1 MSHITAEQFGSHLD
15 HSKPTDGSVPRTSAR
30 ASSRLAVISAL
41 WLLLVLLS
49 GCAPS
54 PPPPR
59 ARSIA
64 ASIAEKMP
72 ILRTPQQNVPDDR
85 RRFKDAPVYIDGRR
99 VGVIRP
105 LEVPGNLK
113 PRMRTR
119 PGAKPAPRYS
129 IAEYIAAAGGD
140 LSKIREIHLYGGR
153 ARVSVIAGDELRKH
167 TEDFFFLFTGGARG
181 KPRIGWPP
189 EGIRTNASI
198 DLVQAVAVYQDR
210 EPPIFDEKEGVMRFA
225 DRKPIDGIPYAPAE
239 ELKGTRFYSD
249 GVLVGW
255 MKRKTLPNAMLIPGA
270 DLASGQFSLTAFVAS
285 LGVDPKKVRGIE
297 LIQDDDP
304 VAHLDGSALV
314 REPPLVFTMP
324 RRSQGNLVLWLPP
337 SVLTAAPPG
346 QETLPVRIS
355 AIQLFLRTN
364 PPRRTYAKAADLVE
378 KEGDRD
384 RDRREP
390 GSKAD
395 QGDSESP

>member
-1 MSHITAEQFGSHLD
+1 MSHITAEQSGSHLD
-15 HSKPTDGSVPRTSAR
+15 HPKSTDSPV
-30 ASSRLAVISAL
+30 SRPGPLPQGLTAVVLS
-41 WLLLVLLS
+41 LLLAAP

-64 ASIAEKMP
+64 ASIAEKLP
-72 ILRTPQQNVPDDR
+72 VLRSPQQNVPDDR

-119 PGAKPAPRYS
+119 AGAKPAPRYS
-129 IAEYIAAAGGD
+129 VAEYIAAAGGD

-153 ARVSVIAGDELRKH
+153 TRVSVISGEELRKH
-167 TEDFFFLFTGGARG
+167 TEDLFFLFTGGARG

-189 EGIRTNASI
+189 EGIKTNSSI
-198 DLVQAVAVYQDR
+198 DLVQAVAVYQER
-210 EPPIFDEKEGVMRFA
+210 EPPIFDEKEGAVHFA
-225 DRKPIDGIPYAPAE
+225 DGKPIEGIPYAPAE

-270 DLASGQFSLTAFVAS
+270 DLASGQFSLAAFVAS
-285 LGVDPKKVRGIE
+285 LGVDLRKVKAIE

-304 VAHLDGSALV
+304 VAHLDGAALT
-314 REPPLVFTMP
+314 RDPPLAFTMP
-324 RRSQGNLVLWLPP
+324 RRSQGNLVLWLP
-337 SVLTAAPPG
+337 SAALTAAPADKP
-346 QETLPVRIS
+346 TLPIRIS
-355 AIQLFLRTN
+355 AIQLFLKTI
-364 PPRRTYAKAADLVE
+364 PPKRTYAKAEDLIE
-378 KEGDRD
+378 KEGDKD

-390 GSKAD
+390 GSKPD
-395 QGDSESP
+395 QGDSESY